1 MDLDRVNVE
10 NSIKNWSK
18 SLEDSVLPAWDEL
31 PELELYMDQVITLLG
46 RYLSVLGDSKII
58 TKSMINN
65 YVKLGIMPAPEKK
78 RYCRI
83 HLAYLIIIC
92 MLKQTL
98 NMETIKKVIPVGIPE
113 SEVKDI
119 YCSFAE
125 NQRKAFL
132 YVSENVKSVAGPILG
147 TDSQKRIAD
156 FVIQVSIASNICK
169 VLTENMIDNGEEGS
183 SEHKAEFKD

>member
-1 MDLDRVNVE
+1 MELNKKNVE

-18 SLEDSVLPAWDEL
+18 SLEESVLPSWEDL
-31 PELELYMDQVITLLG
+31 PEIELYMDQVITLLG

-78 RYCRI
+78 RYRRS

-98 NMETIKKVIPVGIPE
+98 NMEIIKKVIPIGI
-113 SEVKDI
+113 SENEVREL

-169 VLTENMIDNGEEGS
+169 VLTENMIDNGEVGC
-183 SEHKAEFKD
+183 KNTDGATD